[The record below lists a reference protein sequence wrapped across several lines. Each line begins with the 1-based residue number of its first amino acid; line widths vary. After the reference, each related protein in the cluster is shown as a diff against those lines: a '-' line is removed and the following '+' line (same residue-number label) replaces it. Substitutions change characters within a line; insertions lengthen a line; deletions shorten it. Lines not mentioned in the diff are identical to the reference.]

1 MGGTYERTFDGIVN
15 RVDYVGPGFDAAMAG
30 DPAYEASPLPGEGH
44 THVNEYGRAVRCYH
58 ACRSAVLSW
67 QLWLGFTLSFPFE
80 HALWEK
86 VPPFNLIAQRLGL
99 L

>member
-1 MGGTYERTFDGIVN
+1 VSQVTPVHDPTLVLSAPLPSY
-15 RVDYVGPGFDAAMAG
+15 GFDAAMAG
-30 DPAYEASPLPGEGH
+30 DAAYEASPLPGDFH
-44 THVNEYGRAVRCYH
+44 THRDERGLAVRCYH
-58 ACRSAVLSW
+58 TCRSAVLSW